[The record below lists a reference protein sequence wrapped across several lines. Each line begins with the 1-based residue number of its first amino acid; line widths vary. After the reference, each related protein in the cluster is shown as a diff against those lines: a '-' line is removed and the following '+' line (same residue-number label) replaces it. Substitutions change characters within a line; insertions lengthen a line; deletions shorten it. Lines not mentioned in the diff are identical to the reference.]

1 MDKVDYKQQKKDFKA
16 EQKAAKKSYKSDQ
29 KDVKKTYKVD
39 RPPFKERAGKFGKK
53 VASPFVGAKNTVGKF
68 IHTRQQYNELKGDFN
83 YVLDTINGIKDE
95 TPVNTPLSNK
105 LEVMFNHL
113 NRHT

>member
-1 MDKVDYKQQKKDFKA
+1 MDKVNYKQAKKEAKA
-16 EQKAAKKSYKSDQ
+16 EQKEAKKLYKSD
-29 KDVKKTYKVD
+29 
-39 RPPFKERAGKFGKK
+39 RPSFGARAKNFGKK
-53 VASPFVGAKNTVGKF
+53 LASPFVSTKKTVGTF

-95 TPVNTPLSNK
+95 TPANTPLSNK
-105 LEVMFNHL
+105 LDVMFNHL